1 MLQWRSRHA
10 VLIAAL
16 VVVAS
21 VVAGLGGYLEES
33 GLFQFNW

>member
-10 VLIAAL
+10 VLVIAL
-16 VVVAS
+16 VVAAS
-21 VVAGLGGYLEES
+21 LVAGIGGLLEDS